1 MEDSGSDDDV
11 FDVEDEDLSR
21 GGVPAPVICNS
32 HLNVFRAMVHVNM

>member
-21 GGVPAPVICNS
+21 GGVWILFFFA
-32 HLNVFRAMVHVNM
+32 